1 MKNYKD
7 KSNTISDDS
16 ETLNIHTTAESINL
30 DINQDSSVTTMPDC
44 NVDEDIKDIDKVFN
58 DKRAKKKKIV
68 TITLVTTLSVI
79 FALIGAVG
87 GYFLYNITTPKKD
100 NIVFAAGEVAT
111 EQDIKNIQNS
121 LSKNSILNDYKDNPY
136 KLINYSLNNFA
147 NAKYSLVIGKGQAVA
162 MGVSQNIESATFRT
176 PDVIFNQ
183 NVSSSSVVSTAN
195 RYYDKMN
202 NEVIQYECSK
212 KEDWANASST
222 TANYDD
228 YIARFGKLLSG
239 IYYCT
244 KDSEKTPISDKFLS
258 LEKTEYESSN
268 DASKFP
274 VNSIIIY
281 AIASKTINKS
291 SLEKVGE
298 NYKVTLSLKKT
309 GESYYSVQMKTTGGL
324 KSAPVFD
331 PSVNKLEFTLDS
343 ELNIISSVFTDKYKA
358 DVGLMSADTTQTL
371 TQYYYHGDTPTF
383 EGVEVKIPDISE
395 TEFNGYQLFK

>member
-1 MKNYKD
+1 MKNYRD
-7 KSNTISDDS
+7 KSNTLSDDS
-16 ETLNIHTTAESINL
+16 ETLNIHTTAESTNH
-30 DINQDSSVTTMPDC
+30 DISQDSSAIDMPDC

-68 TITLVTTLSVI
+68 TITLVTTLSII
-79 FALIGAVG
+79 FALVGAVG

-121 LSKNSILNDYKDNPY
+121 LSKNAILNDYKDNSY
-136 KLINYSLNNFA
+136 KLINYSLNSFA

-212 KEDWANASST
+212 KEDWKNASST

-244 KDSEKTPISDKFLS
+244 KDSERAPISDKFLS
-258 LEKTEYESSN
+258 LEKSEYESSK

-298 NYKVTLSLKKT
+298 NYKVTLSLKKA

-331 PSVNKLEFTLDS
+331 SSVNKLEFTLDS
-343 ELNIISSVFTDKYKA
+343 NLNIISSVFTDKYKA